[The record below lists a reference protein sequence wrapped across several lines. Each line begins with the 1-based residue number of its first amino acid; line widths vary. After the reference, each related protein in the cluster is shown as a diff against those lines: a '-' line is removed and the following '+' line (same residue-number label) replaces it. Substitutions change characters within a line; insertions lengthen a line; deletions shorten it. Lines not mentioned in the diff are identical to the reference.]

1 MNEPEQNYSNDPVD
15 EGAPPSGGGDGG
27 FGEEGGFRG
36 EGGGEGGGDGEGG
49 GGRLDAGDGEGI
61 TDADIE
67 TNWDEAIDSFD
78 AMELPEKLLRGIYAY
93 GFEKPSAI
101 QQRAVR
107 PTILGRDLIAQ
118 AQSGTGKTATF
129 AVGTLAKL
137 DVDVRDCQSLILA
150 PTRELAQQ
158 IQKVV
163 IALGDYMEI
172 KVHAC
177 VGGTAVRDDIR
188 TLQAGVHIVVGT
200 PGRVGDMI
208 NRRALRLGN
217 IKQFFLDEADEMLS
231 RGFRD
236 EIYNIFKYLP
246 ETVQVCLFSATMPL
260 EVMEVTKRFMRD
272 PVRILVKRDELT
284 LEGIKQF
291 YIAVDREDWKLDTL
305 CDLYET
311 LTITQAIIYC
321 NTRRKVDWLQEHMVK
336 RDFTVSCMHGD
347 MDQRERDIIMREFRS
362 GSSRVLI
369 TTDLLARGIDVQQVS
384 LVINFDLPT
393 NRENYIH
400 RIGRSGRF
408 GRKGVAINFLTEG
421 DIRYLRDIEQF
432 YTTEISEMP
441 MNVADLI

>member
-1 MNEPEQNYSNDPVD
+1 MSEGD
-15 EGAPPSGGGDGG
+15 EHYNSEEAQADNGSGEALPG
-27 FGEEGGFRG
+27 
-36 EGGGEGGGDGEGG
+36 
-49 GGRLDAGDGEGI
+49 GI
-61 TDADIE
+61 TDADIDS
-67 TNWDEAIDSFD
+67 NWDEAIDSFD
-78 AMELPEKLLRGIYAY
+78 GMDIPEELLRGIYAY

-101 QQRAVR
+101 QQRAIK
-107 PTILGRDLIAQ
+107 PTMLGRDLIAQ

-129 AVGTLAKL
+129 AIGTLAKL
-137 DVDVRDCQSLILA
+137 DPKLRECQSLILA

-163 IALGDYMEI
+163 IALGDYMDLQ
-172 KVHAC
+172 VHAC

-188 TLQAGVHIVVGT
+188 TLQGGVHVVVGT
-200 PGRVGDMI
+200 PGRVYDMI
-208 NRRALRLGN
+208 NRRALRLDS
-217 IKQFFLDEADEMLS
+217 IRQFFLDEADEMLS
-231 RGFRD
+231 RGFKD
-236 EIYNIFKYLP
+236 QIYDIFKFLP
-246 ETVQVCLFSATMPL
+246 ESVQVCLFSATMPL
-260 EVMEVTKRFMRD
+260 DVLEVTQRFMRD
-272 PVRILVKRDELT
+272 PVRILVKKDELT

-291 YIAVDREDWKLDTL
+291 YIAVDREEWKLDTL

-321 NTRRKVDWLQEHMVK
+321 NTRRKVDWLQEQMQE

-421 DIRYLRDIEQF
+421 DVRYLRDIEQF
-432 YTTEISEMP
+432 YQTEITEMP
-441 MNVADLI
+441 LNVADLI

>member
-1 MNEPEQNYSNDPVD
+1 MADEPSDPPPD
-15 EGAPPSGGGDGG
+15 DKPADAGA
-27 FGEEGGFRG
+27 
-36 EGGGEGGGDGEGG
+36 EGG
-49 GGRLDAGDGEGI
+49 GGL
-61 TDADIE
+61 TDADISS
-67 TNWDEAIDSFD
+67 NWDEVVETFD
-78 AMELPEKLLRGIYAY
+78 GMELPEALLRGIYSY

-101 QQRAVR
+101 QQRAIR
-107 PTILGRDLIAQ
+107 PAISGRDLIAQ

-129 AVGTLAKL
+129 AIGCLAV
-137 DVDVRDCQSLILA
+137 VDQAVQECQALILA
-150 PTRELAQQ
+150 PTRELACQ

-163 IALGDYMEI
+163 LALGDYMDI

-188 TLQAGVHIVVGT
+188 TLQQGVHVVVGT
-200 PGRVGDMI
+200 PGRVNDMI
-208 NRRALRLGN
+208 TRRALKLESM
-217 IKQFFLDEADEMLS
+217 KQFFLDEADEMLS
-231 RGFRD
+231 RGFK
-236 EIYNIFKYLP
+236 EQIYDIFKFLP
-246 ETVQVCLFSATMPL
+246 EQVQVCLFSATMPL
-260 EVMEVTKRFMRD
+260 DVLEVTDRFMRE
-272 PVRILVKRDELT
+272 PIRILVKKDELT

-291 YIAVDREDWKLDTL
+291 YIAVDREEWKLETL

-321 NTRRKVDWLQEHMVK
+321 NTRRKVDWLQEEMQK

-347 MDQRERDIIMREFRS
+347 MDQRERDIIMREFRT

-421 DIRYLRDIEQF
+421 DVRYLRDIEQF
-432 YTTEISEMP
+432 YTTEITEMP
-441 MNVADLI
+441 MDVADLI

>member
-1 MNEPEQNYSNDPVD
+1 MSEEENIETPPPPA
-15 EGAPPSGGGDGG
+15 EGRFAE
-27 FGEEGGFRG
+27 GEEPTG
-36 EGGGEGGGDGEGG
+36 EI
-49 GGRLDAGDGEGI
+49 A
-61 TDADIE
+61 DADIE
-67 TNWDEAIDSFD
+67 SNWEETIDAFD
-78 AMELPEKLLRGIYAY
+78 AMELPEELLRGIYAY

-101 QQRAVR
+101 QQRAIK
-107 PTILGRDLIAQ
+107 PTILGKDLIAQ

-129 AVGTLAKL
+129 AIGTLARL
-137 DVDVRDCQSLILA
+137 DAKTRQCQSLILA

-163 IALGDYMEI
+163 VALGDYMEVE
-172 KVHAC
+172 VHAC

-188 TLQAGVHIVVGT
+188 KLQAGVHIVVGT
-200 PGRVGDMI
+200 PGRVFDMI
-208 NRRALRLGN
+208 NRRALRLDS
-217 IKQFFLDEADEMLS
+217 IRQFFLDEADEMLS
-231 RGFRD
+231 RGFKD
-236 EIYNIFKYLP
+236 QIYDIFKFLP

-260 EVMEVTKRFMRD
+260 DVLEVTQRFMVD
-272 PVRILVKRDELT
+272 PVRILVKKDELT

-311 LTITQAIIYC
+311 LTISQAIIYC
-321 NTRRKVDWLQEHMVK
+321 NTRRKVDWLREQMQE

-384 LVINFDLPT
+384 LVINFALPT

-408 GRKGVAINFLTEG
+408 GRKGVAINFVTDE
-421 DIRYLRDIEQF
+421 DVRTLREIEQF
-432 YTTEISEMP
+432 YNTKIEEMP
-441 MNVADLI
+441 MDVADLM